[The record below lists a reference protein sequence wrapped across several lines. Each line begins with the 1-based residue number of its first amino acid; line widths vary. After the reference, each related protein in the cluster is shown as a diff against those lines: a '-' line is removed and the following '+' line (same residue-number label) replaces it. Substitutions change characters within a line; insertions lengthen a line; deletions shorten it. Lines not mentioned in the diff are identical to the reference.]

1 MYHTKIS
8 LFKLLNELLIIF
20 CRCIFNVNHSVHYK
34 FNNFHLRYSF
44 SLPFSLFLSFSLKSS
59 SWWAPACI
67 DNRYQ
72 NQCLCVSP
80 NETDRKTQQPARS
93 TVFIFALLSGKPPP
107 VVAHHPSISSRLVTQ
122 LWIEQRS
129 PRVALAFY
137 MTLERIQGRWNRSA
151 KVNLGEEKEIWGALP
166 ANQTVMGF
174 WVIQLARGSCDIRE

>member
-1 MYHTKIS
+1 MDFYVGTFKIKKNQTKIY
-8 LFKLLNELLIIF
+8 LFKLLNDLLIIF
-20 CRCIFNVNHSVHYK
+20 CRCNFIVKHSVQIN
-34 FNNFHLRYSF
+34 FNNFHF
-44 SLPFSLFLSFSLKSS
+44 FALFLSPSLSLSIVLSLKSS

-122 LWIEQRS
+122 L
-129 PRVALAFY
+129 
-137 MTLERIQGRWNRSA
+137 
-151 KVNLGEEKEIWGALP
+151 
-166 ANQTVMGF
+166 
-174 WVIQLARGSCDIRE
+174 